1 MLCIIRKLT
10 AIYCNLR
17 LRHVVYYW
25 ILVLLGRM
33 GIWHTEVSFIDL
45 FKSVGLL
52 LSFLQLLLN
61 LPVPSLLKCLTNIY
75 YCFLLICCS
84 LKVLYFHYFCVCC
97 NMKVAFFCLF
107 VEVLVQ
113 LGCFFFFFAYICY
126 ALWYVSGRVAYKDE
140 STWYKWYKAVVG
152 REWDWRQIQLN
163 WKAHSANSSR
173 IDQSLNFLSLT
184 VLSLLTRR
192 VIIFNFQ
199 VSIIIL

>member
-1 MLCIIRKLT
+1 MVC
-10 AIYCNLR
+10 Y
-17 LRHVVYYW
+17 
-25 ILVLLGRM
+25 
-33 GIWHTEVSFIDL
+33 
-45 FKSVGLL
+45 
-52 LSFLQLLLN
+52 SFLQLLLN
-61 LPVPSLLKCLTNIY
+61 LPIPSLFKCLTNIY

-113 LGCFFFFFAYICY
+113 LGFFFFSYICY
-126 ALWYVSGRVAYKDE
+126 ALWYMSGRVAYKDE

-152 REWDWRQIQLN
+152 REWAWRQIQLN

-192 VIIFNFQ
+192 VLIFNFQ
-199 VSIIIL
+199 VSIITYSIGLLWGLNENHVWHRVWRTIDDQLIWVLFLH

>member
-61 LPVPSLLKCLTNIY
+61 LPVPSLFKCLTNIY

-113 LGCFFFFFAYICY
+113 LGFFFFFLHTY
-126 ALWYVSGRVAYKDE
+126 AMHCG
-140 STWYKWYKAVVG
+140 TWVE
-152 REWDWRQIQLN
+152 EWLIKM
-163 WKAHSANSSR
+163 KAHGINDTRQWWEGNELGDRSSW
-173 IDQSLNFLSLT
+173 IGKLT
-184 VLSLLTRR
+184 VLI
-192 VIIFNFQ
+192 VPE
-199 VSIIIL
+199 